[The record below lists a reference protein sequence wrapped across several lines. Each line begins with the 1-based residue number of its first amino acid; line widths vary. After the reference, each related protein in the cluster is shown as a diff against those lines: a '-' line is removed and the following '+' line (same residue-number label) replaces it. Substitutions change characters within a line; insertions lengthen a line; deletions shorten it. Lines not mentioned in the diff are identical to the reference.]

1 MDSGL
6 YSSYSGVR
14 ALADMLEVLSNNLA
28 NVRTSGFKGDESFFS
43 IYNRTLSES
52 TIAPLDK
59 AINDSSVVEGSVV
72 DFRPGPMVMTGRELD
87 VALEGSGF
95 FVINT
100 PGGVGY
106 TRNGDFQLSAKGQLV
121 TSEGLAVMGSKGP
134 ITLPAGK
141 VSISQAGEVEVNG
154 ARIDKLKVVDFQDKR
169 ALEKVGDSLFK
180 NGSTTSK
187 EQEVTGLI
195 VRGGSLEQSNVN
207 PIRQMT
213 LMISITRQFESLQK
227 AIQMIMNTMNDK
239 SINQVGRP
247 LG

>member
-43 IYNRTLSES
+43 VYNRTLSES

-72 DFRPGPMVMTGRELD
+72 DFRPGPVVITGRELD

-95 FVINT
+95 FVVNT
-100 PGGVGY
+100 PEGVRY
-106 TRNGDFQLSAKGQLV
+106 TRNGDLQINAKGQLI
-121 TSEGLAVMGSKGP
+121 TSEGLGVMGSKGP

-154 ARIDKLKVVDFQDKR
+154 ARIDKLKIVDFADKKS
-169 ALEKVGDSLFK
+169 LEKAGNSLFK
-180 NGSTTSK
+180 NGSTTNK
-187 EQEVTGLI
+187 EQDVTGLI

-213 LMISITRQFESLQK
+213 MMISITRQFESLQK

-247 LG
+247 L